1 MVKSFPTL
9 GRSYSD
15 DKNSARTVAT
25 SSISVR
31 EGEKLLKDILEVL
44 RDDSSQMSRDRST
57 QLDSVVEF
65 PRDVNSTRSF
75 YSAESSNFF
84 FPTDRT
90 ALSYSQQ
97 RSNRGGTYQYGDS
110 MMAGTSEPRFN
121 ATKKIDIRSD
131 AHRTCRTDGR
141 CATATHR
148 AEGLRSQRTGRV
160 QHTPNSNKSPIDRY
174 PECHKSIRELNKG
187 GLCGTEPGTTTQAVE
202 ALKRTAYD
210 WLGHRNFFNNFTEAP
225 KHSADLPESSSHPN
239 DSITNEDSSGMLNE
253 KVARLNNTRDRQPE
267 IPLLPTS
274 VLPKQGSVDVVALSQ
289 KLMAQEVSSTR
300 TLLSDELTLVEDQF
314 SDGCTL
320 ISTSTEASVERG
332 YYRRCQRLGLFDVS
346 RSHRTIHCHQSCCY
360 GVQGPESDRS
370 CHAAVS
376 PQIRLQENITDNPM
390 FRKILQFRRV
400 VDEKAGGYALPLSS
414 PELWKMAV
422 THPNMNN

>member
-1 MVKSFPTL
+1 
-9 GRSYSD
+9 
-15 DKNSARTVAT
+15 
-25 SSISVR
+25 
-31 EGEKLLKDILEVL
+31 
-44 RDDSSQMSRDRST
+44 
-57 QLDSVVEF
+57 
-65 PRDVNSTRSF
+65 
-75 YSAESSNFF
+75 
-84 FPTDRT
+84 
-90 ALSYSQQ
+90 
-97 RSNRGGTYQYGDS
+97 
-110 MMAGTSEPRFN
+110 
-121 ATKKIDIRSD
+121 
-131 AHRTCRTDGR
+131 
-141 CATATHR
+141 
-148 AEGLRSQRTGRV
+148 
-160 QHTPNSNKSPIDRY
+160 
-174 PECHKSIRELNKG
+174 
-187 GLCGTEPGTTTQAVE
+187 
-202 ALKRTAYD
+202 
-210 WLGHRNFFNNFTEAP
+210 
-225 KHSADLPESSSHPN
+225 
-239 DSITNEDSSGMLNE
+239 MLNE

-332 YYRRCQRLGLFDVS
+332 YYRRCQRLGLFD
-346 RSHRTIHCHQSCCY
+346 SCCY